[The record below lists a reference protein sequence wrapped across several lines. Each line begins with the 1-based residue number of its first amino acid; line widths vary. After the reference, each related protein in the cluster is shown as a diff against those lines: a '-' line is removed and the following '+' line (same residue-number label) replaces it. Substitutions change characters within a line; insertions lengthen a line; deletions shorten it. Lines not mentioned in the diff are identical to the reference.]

1 MPLHTYSFRHLMC
14 LDSTH
19 PKLRFIHGASR
30 IWRQLLPASH
40 SACST
45 SHDHRTHSFGDI
57 NSQVEVNWRRSPI
70 TKKNDAT
77 VKLSNTISGNEIP
90 STVKNQFEVKQRSS
104 ISHQYTCSEG
114 RYLVSQLCLQRTRRT
129 HLLCPS
135 SMET

>member
-1 MPLHTYSFRHLMC
+1 MRNPSNSIPKCHKHDFILLPIFSDVMPLHTYSFRHLMC

-19 PKLRFIHGASR
+19 PRLRFIHGASR

-90 STVKNQFEVKQRSS
+90 STVKELFTLNRGSVES
-104 ISHQYTCSEG
+104 I
-114 RYLVSQLCLQRTRRT
+114 
-129 HLLCPS
+129 
-135 SMET
+135 